1 VSRTEKILA
10 AMIVASIFVGLAVVV
25 LYAVLFLAQER
36 QLSVCGGS
44 GCAVII
50 CVLARRSSEMSLC
63 YHDTAAIRSSAM
75 TKTEYIIVGLLF
87 ACIAAGFYVA
97 LFR

>member
-1 VSRTEKILA
+1 
-10 AMIVASIFVGLAVVV
+10 
-25 LYAVLFLAQER
+25 
-36 QLSVCGGS
+36 
-44 GCAVII
+44 VII
-50 CVLARRSSEMSLC
+50 CVLARRRSEMSLC
-63 YHDTAAIRSSAM
+63 YHDTGAIRSSAM